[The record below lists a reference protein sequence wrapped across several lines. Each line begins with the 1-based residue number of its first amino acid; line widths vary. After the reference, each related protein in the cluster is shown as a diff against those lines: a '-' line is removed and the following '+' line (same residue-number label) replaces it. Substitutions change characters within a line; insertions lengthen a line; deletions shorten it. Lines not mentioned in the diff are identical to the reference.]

1 MKQEPNTLGRPR
13 AFDLEEALDRALK
26 VFWAKGYEGASLS
39 DLTEAM
45 GINRPSLYAAF
56 GNKEELFRKVV
67 DRFIEGPTNYITD
80 ALKAPTAREVAE
92 QILRGVIE
100 QLSNRR
106 MPAGCL
112 LVQSALA
119 CGEEAQSVR
128 AELAARRAAGEKA
141 LRRRFERAKKEG
153 DLPRD
158 VNAGDLAGYLATVTH
173 GLAVRGA
180 AKANRAELLRIMK
193 TAMRAWPR
201 GRAEAAKN
209 KGEGRRRK

>member
-1 MKQEPNTLGRPR
+1 MKQEPIALGRPR
-13 AFDLEEALDRALK
+13 AFDTEKALDRALK

-67 DRFIEGPTNYITD
+67 DRYVEGPTNYITE

-92 QILRGVIE
+92 RVLRGVIE
-100 QLSNRR
+100 QLSDRR

-141 LRRRFERAKKEG
+141 VRQRFERAKKEG
-153 DLPRD
+153 DLPGD

-180 AKANRAELLRIMK
+180 ANANRAELLRIME
-193 TAMRAWPR
+193 TAMRAWPK
-201 GRAEAAKN
+201 GRAKAK
-209 KGEGRRRK
+209 KQR